1 MLSDLN
7 LTSSGCVLCTSICD
21 PSSSQFPSACFYF
34 ILKLPHFGWNLPS
47 WFSSHII
54 VQYHWPP
61 FPHSYT
67 QIKAA
72 SYFAH
77 DVIDLLL
84 PTGVG
89 SCCPCIAHCFHLLRP
104 FSSCSHPSSLLTF
117 LFDDCKPRAAE
128 FLTSQP
134 SHTVLDQGT
143 ESMTS
148 WNLYSSLQNTKA
160 HFTYLHRI
168 ELQNRIMHRREFK
181 EHVITHFKGMR
192 RKAYECLWSN
202 LC

>member
-7 LTSSGCVLCTSICD
+7 LTSSGCVLCASICD

-104 FSSCSHPSSLLTF
+104 FSSCSHPSSLFNF
-117 LFDDCKPRAAE
+117 LIWWLQATCCRIPDFPAK
-128 FLTSQP
+128 
-134 SHTVLDQGT
+134 SHSVG
-143 ESMTS
+143 SG
-148 WNLYSSLQNTKA
+148 
-160 HFTYLHRI
+160 
-168 ELQNRIMHRREFK
+168 NRIYDFVK
-181 EHVITHFKGMR
+181 PV
-192 RKAYECLWSN
+192 
-202 LC
+202 